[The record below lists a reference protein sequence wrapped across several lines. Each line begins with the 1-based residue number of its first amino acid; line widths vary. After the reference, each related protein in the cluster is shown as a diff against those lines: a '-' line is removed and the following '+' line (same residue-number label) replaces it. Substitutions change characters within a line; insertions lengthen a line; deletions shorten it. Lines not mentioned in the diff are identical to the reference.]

1 MAGKDEKEGERVGR
15 EERGAEEEEGVGK
28 KTRDSI
34 TQIKKQAEL
43 LSQIKNHVK
52 LPSPIK

>member
-1 MAGKDEKEGERVGR
+1 MAEKDEKEGERVGR
-15 EERGAEEEEGVGK
+15 EDRGAEEEEGVGK

-34 TQIKKQAEL
+34 TQTEL